1 MYRSLLRAR
10 LPLVADSLYS
20 PRSCEAR
27 SNVVG
32 RMEFSRMFVEG
43 LGHFRSWEQSVAR
56 SMQVQIVNALCSGER
71 DQASKLLSNLG
82 HGNGLRDDDF
92 LFILDYCARSPD
104 PLAFN
109 WLTFLGG
116 NHDTNPNLRMYN
128 IFLNGCAELQSSVH
142 ADYCLELMEGRQM
155 GKSEITYCEL
165 LKLAVLQQNLS
176 AVHEIWKDCIKY
188 YNPSII
194 SLRKFV
200 WSFARLSDLRSA
212 YNVLQRMV
220 ALALKGSASVRM
232 SADGRYQSSRLDIP
246 IPLNKRCGMTENG
259 YSGLSALESIPV
271 KIGEQK
277 ISTDSLL
284 VDLPHIDN
292 ATEHSTAIPGN
303 IPSVDEGN
311 NGSSPQFSPVADV
324 PRTGG
329 LYLSAKQ
336 VLQSDPD
343 MVDMELDGGGFG
355 ILKDIAT
362 LPVMKILRWSFSDV
376 IHACARSRNC
386 ELAEQLFL
394 QMDNIGL
401 EPSQHTFDGLVKVVV
416 SERGI
421 TYGMKVVKEMEKRSL
436 KPYSATLATL
446 LVGYSRSLELDLAEA
461 LLDQIV
467 ESSSKHIHP
476 FNALLAACDA
486 MDQPERAVRVLAKM
500 KHLKIKYDI
509 RTYEL
514 LFSLFG
520 NVNAP
525 YEKGNMLSKVDASK
539 RIRAIEMDMVKNGV
553 QHSRISMENLLKALG
568 AEGMIR
574 ELIQYLQVA
583 DNQFCHTYAYKG
595 TVMYNTVLHALV
607 EAKES
612 HNATEVFKNMKS
624 CDLPPDAATYNIM
637 IDCCSIIRCFK
648 SASALVSLMIR
659 DGFSPETCTYTALIK
674 ILLANEDFDEALNLL
689 DQASTEGIQLDVL
702 LFNTILL
709 EAYLKGRIDIIELIV
724 ERMHQEKI
732 QPDPAT
738 CSYAFSAYVDRG
750 FLTTAIE
757 ALQVLSMRMISE
769 EESVLQD
776 KRIYFE
782 ELVLDEDPEAESRI
796 TKIFKE
802 SGEYL
807 ASALLNL
814 RWCAITGFSIS
825 WSPNESLWARRLS
838 STYGPRTPA
847 SWKAKT

>member
-104 PLAFN
+104 PLFVMETWRIMEEREIVMNRRCYMFIIRALSKGGYLKEAFN

-607 EAKES
+607 EAKE
-612 HNATEVFKNMKS
+612 
-624 CDLPPDAATYNIM
+624 
-637 IDCCSIIRCFK
+637 
-648 SASALVSLMIR
+648 
-659 DGFSPETCTYTALIK
+659 